1 MRDDVRESVLR
12 EEGRV
17 GKLSIEG
24 FKPGNIEDCEGMVW
38 DDDREAVLRDLRCMF
53 KLA

>member
-1 MRDDVRESVLR
+1 MKVNIEGFKTGNIVGCEGTVR

-24 FKPGNIEDCEGMVW
+24 FKTGSY
-38 DDDREAVLRDLRCMF
+38 
-53 KLA
+53 